1 MVKTVPRRALL
12 RGCKLNFLRKEHS
25 YSIMML
31 LFLFITLFLC
41 NTPIRA
47 ADLGT
52 HGTIYSIKEEDP
64 VQLIQQKLKLME
76 ERGELE
82 RHYLELQNKARASV
96 EHPKPGEGITRAQK
110 SRTFY
115 YDPTYVVPRDLTDH
129 LGRVFYK
136 KGTKIHPLE
145 TVSLSQELLFLDGDD
160 EEQKGWA
167 KDQLPKAC
175 HQTSDK
181 KSPNKTCSEINAPK
195 IILVKGSPLSL
206 AEDFNQPVYFDQGGL
221 LCKKLG
227 IQHVP
232 ALVTQE
238 DLRLH
243 IEEISLEGAEQ

>member
-1 MVKTVPRRALL
+1 MGIKQLIRVFALL
-12 RGCKLNFLRKEHS
+12 
-25 YSIMML
+25 L
-31 LFLFITLFLC
+31 LLIVSSFSLL
-41 NTPIRA
+41 A
-47 ADLGT
+47 KDMGT
-52 HGTIYSIKEEDP
+52 HGVVCSIEEEDP

-82 RHYLELQNKARASV
+82 RHYLELQEKTKAAV
-96 EHPKPGEGITRAQK
+96 ERPKPVEKITKAQR
-110 SRTFY
+110 SRIFY
-115 YDPTYVVPRDLTDH
+115 YDPTYVVAEDLKDH
-129 LGRVFYK
+129 RGRVFYR
-136 KGTKIHPLE
+136 KGTRINPLE
-145 TVSLSQELLFLDGDD
+145 IVSLSQSLLFFDGDD
-160 EEQKGWA
+160 KQQKAWA
-167 KDQLPKAC
+167 KDQLSKAC

-181 KSPNKTCSEINAPK
+181 KSPNKTCSETNAPK

-238 DLRLH
+238 GLRLH